1 MFYCSTSHSLKFIFL
16 WNSLPNTNESF
27 GINYFRENKI
37 KTMWKVAL
45 LLVFTLVTVPVICF
59 YYDDPLSE
67 VQQNA
72 LITLLWVYGIASGLC
87 FVVSSITDNYS
98 QVDKL
103 WSIMPIP
110 YVWILAAYADY
121 DSRLVLMASLV
132 TIWGVRLSLNFARRG
147 GYSLKF
153 WTGEEDYRWS
163 ILRAKPG
170 FEKKWKWMLFNLI
183 FISAYQMGLVLLT
196 TLPALRVLG
205 TSEPLGFPDIIL
217 AILILGFIYI
227 EYLADQQQYE
237 YQTEKYKQKEAGKV
251 GSFYKVGFVH
261 TGLWAYMRHPNYMA
275 EQAIWIVFYFFS
287 VIATGHWI
295 NWTLT
300 GGLLLVLLFR
310 GSSDFSES
318 ITEEKYPEYIKYQKR
333 VGRFLPSK
341 GKYKASK

>member
-1 MFYCSTSHSLKFIFL
+1 
-16 WNSLPNTNESF
+16 
-27 GINYFRENKI
+27 
-37 KTMWKVAL
+37 
-45 LLVFTLVTVPVICF
+45 
-59 YYDDPLSE
+59 
-67 VQQNA
+67 
-72 LITLLWVYGIASGLC
+72 
-87 FVVSSITDNYS
+87 
-98 QVDKL
+98 
-103 WSIMPIP
+103 
-110 YVWILAAYADY
+110 
-121 DSRLVLMASLV
+121 
-132 TIWGVRLSLNFARRG
+132 
-147 GYSLKF
+147 
-153 WTGEEDYRWS
+153 
-163 ILRAKPG
+163 
-170 FEKKWKWMLFNLI
+170 
-183 FISAYQMGLVLLT
+183 MGLVLLT

-300 GGLLLVLLFR
+300 GGLLLVLLFK